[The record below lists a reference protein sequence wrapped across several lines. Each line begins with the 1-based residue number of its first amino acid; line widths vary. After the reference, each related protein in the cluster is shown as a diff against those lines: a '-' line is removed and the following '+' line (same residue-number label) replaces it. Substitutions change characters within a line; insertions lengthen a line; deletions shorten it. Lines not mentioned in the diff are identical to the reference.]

1 MTSHPSRMLPGGA
14 AAVAGTFAPDA
25 PAASTAPLPYFAPHP
40 FIEQNPKA
48 VFVRRTH
55 VAAQDGRGRQALRRP
70 AAVAADFRAQRPTPA
85 FPSATASSSSPMPP
99 ASLPAGAR
107 RRELGHRHRSAI
119 LRRPGPGHEAA
130 WPHPVH
136 FHRLHFLRPWNLRGL
151 LDINERLGITTQD
164 PERRPRHLREGWEIT
179 WSEVPEGVVFKRIPH
194 YAPVNEPATW
204 LFNLAKWK
212 GHSMGLTLCTKNEQ
226 GLVVHPFTQFCGGWP
241 SILQQEIVKPEVNPR
256 VEALVNA
263 SFERHLKLGYSRY
276 DTGGSHAN
284 GANIRPIEQEIWAQ
298 KTADN
303 MSTLHTGF
311 AMIEGIYGRDGDG
324 FYVGDDYLTNLVMF
338 GMNKFRVDVVG
349 LWLGGHE
356 PGNLHLYRILK
367 ERGLTDT
374 FSPWEIPVY
383 EWTDDGPVARK
394 LTDFPAPR
402 SGPST
407 SRARASQRSTCS
419 TSRSITTA
427 TRRKPVEQLRD
438 PAFRSASRNAG
449 ADAWKATGEVGAV
462 LFRRRQAELQTRF
475 LVQALGQ
482 VPIH

>member
-1 MTSHPSRMLPGGA
+1 MTLTRRDMLRGGA
-14 AAVAGTFAPDA
+14 ASLAGAFAQGA
-25 PAASTAPLPYFAPHP
+25 PAAPGAPLPYFAPHP

-55 VAAQDGRGRQALRRP
+55 VAHKMDADAKRSEGLRLAQQIF
-70 AAVAADFRAQRPTPA
+70 V
-85 FPSATASSSSPMPP
+85 PSA
-99 ASLPAGAR
+99 
-107 RRELGHRHRSAI
+107 
-119 LRRPGPGHEAA
+119 RPGI
-130 WPHPVH
+130 PVGQRIVLKPNSTSLTPNRRTAEELYGTGIDPQ
-136 FHRLHFLRPWNLRGL
+136 FYEGLLMGLKQLGLTRFTFIDSTSYALWNLRGL

-164 PERRPRHLREGWEIT
+164 PERRPRHLREGWEVT
-179 WSEVPEGVVFKRIPH
+179 WSEVPDGVVFKRIPH
-194 YAPVNEPATW
+194 YAPVNEPGTW

-241 SILQQEIVKPEVNPR
+241 SILQSEIVKPEVNPR

-263 SFERHLKLGYSRY
+263 SFERHRKLGYSRY

-284 GANIRPIEQEIWAQ
+284 GANLRPIEQEIWAQ

-324 FYVGDDYLTNLVMF
+324 FYVGDDHLTNLVMF
-338 GMNKFRVDVVG
+338 GLNKFRVDVVG

-374 FSPWEIPVY
+374 FNPWEIPVY
-383 EWTDDGPVARK
+383 EWTDNGPVARK
-394 LTDFPAPR
+394 LTDLPRAQLKTVYLPRPGEPALHMLDEPFDYDR
-402 SGPST
+402 H
-407 SRARASQRSTCS
+407 
-419 TSRSITTA
+419 
-427 TRRKPVEQLRD
+427 KV
-438 PAFRSASRNAG
+438 
-449 ADAWKATGEVGAV
+449 
-462 LFRRRQAELQTRF
+462 
-475 LVQALGQ
+475 
-482 VPIH
+482 